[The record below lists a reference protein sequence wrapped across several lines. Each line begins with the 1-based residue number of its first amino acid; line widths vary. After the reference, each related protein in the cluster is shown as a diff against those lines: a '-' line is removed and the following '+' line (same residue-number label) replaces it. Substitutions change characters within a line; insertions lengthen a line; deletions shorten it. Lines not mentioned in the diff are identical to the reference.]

1 MFLNKL
7 FIFCNIGDLGLYDF
21 MEYIIIIVWNLVLF
35 KFWNLGLDFSVLSE
49 GVLMKVIIL
58 FFCFKLIFWI
68 FFVMVWLIFQV
79 FFFLYL
85 FFFVIELMKEFLFCF
100 ILLIMR
106 IKEIGIFWFFWIGNL
121 DIFMV
126 VFVKY
131 WISYLKLNICI

>member
-68 FFVMVWLIFQV
+68 FFVMVWLIF
-79 FFFLYL
+79 
-85 FFFVIELMKEFLFCF
+85 
-100 ILLIMR
+100 
-106 IKEIGIFWFFWIGNL
+106 
-121 DIFMV
+121 
-126 VFVKY
+126 
-131 WISYLKLNICI
+131 